1 MLSCQ
6 WQLFMFWINFKK
18 ICVISALFRKKVYW
32 PGRISDTFVVVNFA
46 VVDVLV
52 SGAVFF
58 GVAVVAAIIFGV
70 DFGVAVVVG
79 SGIFVDSGDIV
90 AFAVVVDDDIS
101 KEWLPLLLVSA
112 AYLHLCSLS
121 KSIRYCRHFF
131 VSFL

>member
-1 MLSCQ
+1 MRYLEKKCTDLEGYPILLLLLILLLLMFLLVV
-6 WQLFMFWINFKK
+6 LF
-18 ICVISALFRKKVYW
+18 
-32 PGRISDTFVVVNFA
+32 
-46 VVDVLV
+46 
-52 SGAVFF
+52 FF

-112 AYLHLCSLS
+112 AYLHLSSLS